1 MKKFTFLLFASIL
14 AANVSAADK
23 YVTVAE
29 GDATVSGSFE
39 NVMATLGDGD
49 VLKFN
54 IPGTDQITTYASAG
68 TTASTGAVIV
78 IEGKN
83 EATGNKITA
92 VSDGLAHQ
100 FYKGLNSTSY
110 ERMQVT
116 FRNINIKNYNYGG
129 NGAAIGMGSS
139 SLGTSYLAGNG
150 AKITFENCEISGCT
164 ATIGSTSTSGGG
176 AAIYNGRGVDVILKN
191 CAILNNTTALSN
203 AAAIG
208 GAVSTTGSSGD
219 GSLAFIN
226 TTFYGNQITG
236 GGRGGAVYCGMPVTM
251 LNCTFTNNHADS
263 DGKGGGFY
271 MHNNFAAKIVNC
283 VFAQNTTT
291 GSNALAADL
300 FRNNGAFTMYNS
312 IGGNV
317 STVAGSLDWTING
330 NRVYLDGIDV
340 LFEKDGSGIPV
351 LKDNGGNTK
360 TVALESFLS
369 IAATAGKTSVT
380 DFGSYEVPTK
390 DQRGFSRSTTTPSVG
405 AYEFGGVASLKP
417 VALMNFEVLN
427 ANNQIVLRTNSA
439 GTCFVYNETGALVHK
454 EILNG
459 TTILNKNLKP
469 GFYMLNFIA
478 QDKASSGVV
487 KVIVR

>member
-1 MKKFTFLLFASIL
+1 MKKFTFLLFACLL
-14 AANVSAADK
+14 AANASAADK

-29 GDATVSGSFE
+29 GDVSTAGSFE

-54 IPGTDQITTYASAG
+54 ITGTDQITTYAVAG

-78 IEGKN
+78 IEGIN
-83 EATGNKITA
+83 EATGNKISA

-100 FYKGLNSTSY
+100 FYKGLSSTSY
-110 ERMQVT
+110 EKMQIT
-116 FRNINIKNYNYGG
+116 FRNLNIKNYILSG
-129 NGAAIGMGSS
+129 NGAAIGVGNSG
-139 SLGTSYLAGNG
+139 LGASYLVGNG
-150 AKITFENCEISGCT
+150 AKLTFENCEISGCT
-164 ATIGSTSTSGGG
+164 STIATATSGGG
-176 AAIYNGRGVDVILKN
+176 VIYNGRGVELILKN
-191 CAILNNTTALSN
+191 CAILNNTTALGS
-203 AAAIG
+203 AQAIG
-208 GAVSTTGSSGD
+208 GAISSTGSTGD
-219 GSLAFIN
+219 GSFVFIN
-226 TTFYGNQITG
+226 TTFYGNQVTG
-236 GGRGGAVYCGMPVTM
+236 GGRGGAVYSGMPVTM
-251 LNCTFTNNHADS
+251 LNCTFTNNHADGE
-263 DGKGGGFY
+263 GKGGGFY
-271 MHNNFAAKIVNC
+271 MHNNFPAKIVNC
-283 VFAQNTTT
+283 VFAQNTAT
-291 GSNALAADL
+291 GANALAADL
-300 FRNNGAFTMYNS
+300 HRNNGTFTIYNS

-405 AYEFGGVASLKP
+405 AYEFGGAASLKP
-417 VALMNFEVLN
+417 VALINFEVLN

-487 KVIVR
+487 KVIVK